1 MHAEM
6 HAQMYALRAPV
17 VFDGTRF
24 IPGGATVLLD
34 ADTIVGVEAYDYAVP
49 VACALTTY
57 DGTLM
62 PGLFDAHV
70 HLVSDGEL
78 GSLERAGTQTDDELD
93 ATIIESLRAQAA
105 AGVTT
110 VRDLGDTRYRVVA
123 FRDRDEPGVPRI
135 LAAGPPVTVP
145 AGHCHYLG
153 GCVDGPDQV
162 RAAVREHVERG
173 VDVVKVMASGG
184 LVTAGTDVFGVQF
197 SADDLRLLVD
207 TAHEHDLRVVAHAH
221 SLLGIEHALDA
232 GVDGIEHFTGLVEG
246 GLEVPDEVL
255 ARTAAAGVV
264 VDLTFGFDWD
274 RFRAQPSPPPNV
286 VEAMRR
292 TGLDPHSSI
301 TARKRVAGRVRAH
314 GITMICG
321 DDAGAGP
328 PKPHGGIAGAIEDLV
343 DAGYPIEEALA
354 SATSEAARA
363 CGLAGSTGSL
373 RSGLA
378 ADVLVLGGDVRSD
391 LATLRRPAAVLAQG
405 VDALA

>member
-1 MHAEM
+1 L
-6 HAQMYALRAPV
+6 QALRAPL
-17 VFDGTRF
+17 VFDGHRF
-24 IPGGATVLLD
+24 IPGGATVLVD
-34 ADTIVGVEAYDYAVP
+34 ADTIVGVEPYDYAVP
-49 VACALTTY
+49 VACTVTTY

-78 GSLERAGTQTDDELD
+78 GSLERAGTQTDDEID
-93 ATIIESLRAQAA
+93 ATIRQSLRAQAA

-110 VRDLGDTRYRVVA
+110 VRDLGDARYRTIA

-135 LAAGPPVTVP
+135 LAAGPPMTVP
-145 AGHCHYLG
+145 EGHCHYLG
-153 GCVDGPDQV
+153 GCVDGPDQI
-162 RAAVREHVERG
+162 RAGVRERAERG

-197 SADDLRLLVD
+197 TADDLRVLVD

-221 SLLGIEHALDA
+221 SLRGIEHALDA
-232 GVDGIEHFTGLVEG
+232 GVDGLEHFTGMVDG

-255 ARTAAAGVV
+255 ARTAEAGVV

-274 RFRAQPSPPPNV
+274 RFHAMPSPPPNV
-286 VEAMRR
+286 AEAMRR
-292 TGLDPHSSI
+292 TGLDPHTSLA
-301 TARKRVAGRVRAH
+301 ARKSVAARVREH

-328 PKPHGGIAGAIEDLV
+328 PKPHGGLAGAIEDLV

-363 CGLAGSTGSL
+363 CGLAGTTGSL
-373 RSGLA
+373 TSGLA
-378 ADVLVLGGDVRSD
+378 ADVLVLDGEIRTDVTA
-391 LATLRRPAAVLAQG
+391 LHRPAAVLARG
-405 VDALA
+405 VDALARGSTTGV

>member
-1 MHAEM
+1 M
-6 HAQMYALRAPV
+6 QALRAPV
-17 VFDGTRF
+17 VYDGTRF
-24 IPGGATVLLD
+24 VPGGATVLLD
-34 ADTIVGVEAYDYAVP
+34 ADTIVGVEPYDHAVP
-49 VACALTTY
+49 VACPVTTY

-62 PGLFDAHV
+62 PGLVNVHV
-70 HLVSDGEL
+70 HLVSDGDL
-78 GSLERAGTQTDDELD
+78 GSLERAGTQADDELD
-93 ATIIESLRAQAA
+93 TTIAQSLRAQAA

-135 LAAGPPVTVP
+135 LAAGPPMTVP
-145 AGHCHYLG
+145 EGHCHYLG
-153 GCVDGPDQV
+153 GCVDGSDQI
-162 RAAVREHVERG
+162 RAAVREHAERG

-197 SADDLRLLVD
+197 AADDIRLLVD
-207 TAHEHDLRVVAHAH
+207 TAHEHDLPVVAHAH
-221 SLLGIEHALDA
+221 SLRGIEHALDA
-232 GVDGIEHFTGLVEG
+232 GVDGLEHFTGLVEG
-246 GLEVPDEVL
+246 GLDVPDDVL

-274 RFRAQPSPPPNV
+274 RFDAMPSPPPNV
-286 VEAMRR
+286 LEAMRR
-292 TGLDPHSSI
+292 TGLDPQSSI
-301 TARKRVAGRVRAH
+301 AARKSVAARVREH

-328 PKPHGGIAGAIEDLV
+328 PKPHGGFAGAIEDLA
-343 DAGYPIEEALA
+343 DAGYPVEEALA

-363 CGLAGSTGSL
+363 CGLAGTTGSL

-378 ADVLVLGGDVRSD
+378 ADILVLDGDVRSD
-391 LATLRRPAAVLAQG
+391 LTTLRRPAAVLARG

>member
-1 MHAEM
+1 V
-6 HAQMYALRAPV
+6 Y
-17 VFDGTRF
+17 DGTRF
-24 IPGGATVLLD
+24 VPGGATVLLD
-34 ADTIVGVEAYDYAVP
+34 ADTIVGVEPYDHAVP
-49 VACALTTY
+49 VACPVTTY

-62 PGLFDAHV
+62 PGLVNVHV
-70 HLVSDGEL
+70 HLVSDGDL
-78 GSLERAGTQTDDELD
+78 GSLERAGTQADDELD
-93 ATIIESLRAQAA
+93 TTIAQSLRAQAA

-135 LAAGPPVTVP
+135 LAAGPPMTVP
-145 AGHCHYLG
+145 EGHCHYLG
-153 GCVDGPDQV
+153 GCVDGSDQI
-162 RAAVREHVERG
+162 RAAVREHAERG

-197 SADDLRLLVD
+197 AADDIRLLVD
-207 TAHEHDLRVVAHAH
+207 TAHEHDLPVVAHAH
-221 SLLGIEHALDA
+221 SLRGIEHALDA
-232 GVDGIEHFTGLVEG
+232 GVDGLEHFTGLVEG
-246 GLEVPDEVL
+246 GLDVPDDVL

-274 RFRAQPSPPPNV
+274 RFDAMPSPPPNV
-286 VEAMRR
+286 LEAMRR
-292 TGLDPHSSI
+292 TGLDPQSSI
-301 TARKRVAGRVRAH
+301 AARKSVAARVREH

-328 PKPHGGIAGAIEDLV
+328 PKPHGGFAGAIEDLA
-343 DAGYPIEEALA
+343 DAGYPVEEALA

-363 CGLAGSTGSL
+363 CGLAGTTGSL

-378 ADVLVLGGDVRSD
+378 ADILVLDGDVRSD
-391 LATLRRPAAVLAQG
+391 LTTLRRPAAVLARG